1 MKQQQRMEQVE
12 AEARG
17 DVAGPAH
24 QSAGEG
30 GRACEAAAA
39 DGGGED
45 GEARRDVAGPSHQS
59 AGGRRDAAEGT
70 GRRTAAAQEQTTQW
84 RPRWR
89 PTRRRTSSSDATR
102 RPWRAGREGGGR
114 AGALQEVMAA
124 QQARLRTAEAAHKGE
139 KRERGSRWR
148 AFGSHGAAAAATR
161 HTHTA
166 ATKA

>member
-1 MKQQQRMEQVE
+1 MKQQQRMEEVE

-30 GRACEAAAA
+30 ERACEAAAA
-39 DGGGED
+39 DGRGED

-89 PTRRRTSSSDATR
+89 PGHGGERLDRT
-102 RPWRAGREGGGR
+102 
-114 AGALQEVMAA
+114 
-124 QQARLRTAEAAHKGE
+124 ARLRRRHGRDAGPPA
-139 KRERGSRWR
+139 R
-148 AFGSHGAAAAATR
+148 ALHDRKFEPTQ
-161 HTHTA
+161 
-166 ATKA
+166 